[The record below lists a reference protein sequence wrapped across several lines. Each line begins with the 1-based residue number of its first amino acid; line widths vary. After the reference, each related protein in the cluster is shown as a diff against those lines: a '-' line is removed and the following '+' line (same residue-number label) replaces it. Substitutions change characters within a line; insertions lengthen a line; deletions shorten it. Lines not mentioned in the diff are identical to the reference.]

1 MLDELATGRLS
12 AVEAVDRAL
21 AQIERDDLGAWLT
34 LDPAHARRRAHEID
48 ALRASGER
56 GALLG
61 APVAVKDIIDAAGFP
76 TTGGGDG
83 WVRMPETDATVV
95 ARVRAAGGVVL
106 GKTATNEFAFGID
119 GTNPHHPP
127 CRHPRDPAR
136 LPGGSS
142 SGSTVAVATGQAAV
156 GLGSDT
162 SGSLRVPAALC
173 GVLALRP
180 TPGRVPRD
188 GVLPLAPIYDVVG
201 PIAATHED
209 LARMFA
215 VLAGRA
221 AGRTGPCAARARR
234 NRRGALGPDICHPDV
249 AAVLRAAIARL
260 GLEVEPVDVDIADA
274 PTVHNDIQ
282 VPEGD
287 HSLTELGVDRA
298 RLSDVVR
305 ERAASAQGI
314 SPEARAHAMVRRG
327 EIAGELAFAP
337 GAARRAARALRRP
350 SSRRCA
356 TARPSTS
363 GAAGRRV
370 SVRRSCPARSRSR
383 RARSRRS
390 ACPRARSTACP
401 SDCRWSGRRGPTRCS
416 SRSPGASPRAQND
429 DGPAERARRLLLGG
443 GALRGTSHT
452 Q

>member
-1 MLDELATGRLS
+1 MAGWPSASTPWSSPAYRPRRAGRARDGTAQRRRGGRS
-12 AVEAVDRAL
+12 RAGADRARRPGCV
-21 AQIERDDLGAWLT
+21 ADARSGPRAAPGPRDRR
-34 LDPAHARRRAHEID
+34 PPRRA
-48 ALRASGER
+48 ASA

-201 PIAATHED
+201 PIAATHAD
-209 LARMFA
+209 LARIFA

-221 AGRTGPCAARARR
+221 ARRTGPCAARARR
-234 NRRGALGPDICHPDV
+234 HRRGA
-249 AAVLRAAIARL
+249 ARPGHL
-260 GLEVEPVDVDIADA
+260 P
-274 PTVHNDIQ
+274 
-282 VPEGD
+282 
-287 HSLTELGVDRA
+287 S
-298 RLSDVVR
+298 
-305 ERAASAQGI
+305 
-314 SPEARAHAMVRRG
+314 RRR
-327 EIAGELAFAP
+327 
-337 GAARRAARALRRP
+337 RRAARGDRAARPGGRAGGRRHRRRADGPQRHPGARGRPARSPSWASTAPGCRTSCGSGPHRRRRSDPRPGRTRWCGAARSPGSSRSRSRSTTCCSRPRRP

-363 GAAGRRV
+363 GAAGRRA
-370 SVRRSCPARSRSR
+370 SVRRCCPARSRSP

-390 ACPRARSTACP
+390 ACPRGEVDGLP
-401 SDCRWSGRRGPTRCS
+401 VGLQIIGPPGSDEMLIALAGRL
-416 SRSPGASPRAQND
+416 A
-429 DGPAERARRLLLGG
+429 
-443 GALRGTSHT
+443 
-452 Q
+452 